1 MQSFDRGTMS
11 RCDPV
16 WRWQFHE
23 CGPSSR
29 SFVVLVLIHL
39 VKETGLCSENRL
51 SSAVLATR
59 LRIPPFSRL
68 YSNIQRQSRASSP
81 WQQHAKTSRGTVYK
95 SAPLVIQLPKVHNIR
110 IINSAFRNSLFSPP
124 CQEFE
129 RSVNF
134 RMKLYC
140 SSLCYQ

>member
-29 SFVVLVLIHL
+29 CFVVLVLIHL

-68 YSNIQRQSRASSP
+68 TKTILRLTTVAAARQDFSWHSLQVGNFGNSVAKSS
-81 WQQHAKTSRGTVYK
+81 
-95 SAPLVIQLPKVHNIR
+95 
-110 IINSAFRNSLFSPP
+110 
-124 CQEFE
+124 
-129 RSVNF
+129 
-134 RMKLYC
+134 
-140 SSLCYQ
+140 